1 MELKTNLDNLFPDSN
16 MNSPLPDI
24 SLNFGYSY
32 TPSHEE
38 SSYFKW
44 EDKDIYNGSIAL
56 SDEYEI
62 IKNEKTNF

>member
-1 MELKTNLDNLFPDSN
+1 MKTMSFLIGAKTNLESLFPGLSLN
-16 MNSPLPDI
+16 NLSPDI

-44 EDKDIYNGSIAL
+44 EDKDIYNGFNSL
-56 SDEYEI
+56 
-62 IKNEKTNF
+62 K